1 MGKLYKQTR
10 NLYTILIYNVVIRNS
25 IIQPCNYFKFFI
37 LFLNTVDNHTSF
49 LFQYI
54 YIYINFLINSLI
66 KITGTKMTKSFK

>member
-49 LFQYI
+49 FISI